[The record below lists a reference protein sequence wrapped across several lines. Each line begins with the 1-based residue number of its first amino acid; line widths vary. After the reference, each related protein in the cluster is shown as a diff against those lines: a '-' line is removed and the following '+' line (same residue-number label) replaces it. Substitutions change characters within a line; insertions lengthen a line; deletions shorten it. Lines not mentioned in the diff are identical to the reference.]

1 VTAAQ
6 VVTVAYTQGASHID
20 DAAGNGA
27 ASFPAT
33 AVSNETSAVP
43 AAPAAPP
50 TIDSASPADGST
62 ISSVGQISITAS
74 TYVSWSN
81 VSVTRPDGSTAT
93 FAPGSGTT
101 ATFAFVATAPGL
113 YTVSGTIVA
122 QVTGASADFQT
133 HFTIFVPPASGGGPA
148 SAPPV
153 QATAEPDQ
161 PGTVTTADGSSTL
174 IWPANAFGGDAVI
187 VELEPLPPGTTNLP
201 PNSIVV
207 DVTAFVLSSGAS
219 VHNLSSP
226 IELLFRNPPPGMS
239 PRVSENGTDWRDV
252 PELSS
257 PRLPAGQPDGFFRDG
272 SGGIHIYTRH
282 LTFFALTGQAAQT
295 KLAMRIISAPR
306 VSNTRAFV
314 AVHLDLTAPARVRS
328 WFVSDSTGRRIPN
341 TSQVT
346 RTLRSGVTILRLR
359 LPNLRPGTYRLQVR
373 ADGAGQSTARTARLR
388 IVKTRPWTASG
399 PKPLG
404 VVVTGPKPRQLHQLQ
419 TMLGPQ
425 FDVRTTI
432 GSLLFTAVDPR
443 TTRTAAVVVDLD
455 TVPLTT
461 VAGLHAVFPELQI
474 IGLASDPASAR
485 KYRRAGATVV
495 LAKPASAWAVRQS
508 LRQLVLRTP

>member
-1 VTAAQ
+1 MP
-6 VVTVAYTQGASHID
+6 VAPLAPP
-20 DAAGNGA
+20 AG
-27 ASFPAT
+27 
-33 AVSNETSAVP
+33 
-43 AAPAAPP
+43 P
-50 TIDSASPADGST
+50 TIDSASPADGT
-62 ISSVGQISITAS
+62 TVSSVGQIAITAS
-74 TYVSWSN
+74 SYVSWSN
-81 VSVTRPDGSTAT
+81 VTVTRPDGSTAT

-101 ATFAFVATAPGL
+101 ATLGFAATAPGL

-133 HFTIFVPPASGGGPA
+133 HFTIFVPPTSGGGGGG
-148 SAPPV
+148 STTVAPPV

-161 PGTVTTADGSSTL
+161 PGTVTTAEGASTL
-174 IWPANAFGGDAVI
+174 SWPAGAFGGDAVI
-187 VELEPLPPGTTNLP
+187 VELEPLAPGTTNLP

-207 DVTAFVLSSGAS
+207 DVTAFVLSSGHG
-219 VHNLSSP
+219 VHDLGLP
-226 IELLFRNPPPGMS
+226 IELFFRNAPPGMT
-239 PRVSENGTDWRDV
+239 PRVSENGTDWRV
-252 PELSS
+252 IPELSS
-257 PRLPAGQPDGFFRDG
+257 PQLPAGQRDGFFRDG

-282 LTFFALTGQAAQT
+282 LTFFALTGQVAQT

-306 VSNTRAFV
+306 VSNVRKFV

-328 WFVSDSTGRRIPN
+328 WFVSDSTGKTIPN

-359 LPNLRPGTYRLQVR
+359 LPNLKPGTYRLQVR
-373 ADGAGQSTARTARLR
+373 ADGVGQSTARTARLR

-399 PKPLG
+399 AKPLG
-404 VVVTGPKPRQLHQLQ
+404 VVVTGPQPRQLHQLQ

-443 TTRTAAVVVDLD
+443 TTRTAAVVLDLD

-461 VAGLHAVFPELQI
+461 VGGLHAVFPELQI

-508 LRQLVLRTP
+508 LRQLILRNS